1 MSGMII
7 LSTSHDTTV
16 DRNIVDMLDGKIE
29 PENVKIEGIDSPEE
43 VTIQKERA
51 AAEAGRR
58 AWRSKQ
64 KRPKNFLLAC
74 REENH
79 HRRRRNAG
87 GQVLWTYSKTR
98 TDNSFEESSNLGVDE
113 MMADRSNSKVASRY
127 NFDYSRWD
135 QCMGV
140 VQRRGHCCG
149 TGRERSIRRKKTKF
163 FFAIKSSKRTRR
175 NSARISL
182 PTWKIE
188 RRRTATAKK
197 QESADILRIKGN
209 NCLFQGQEVRELF
222 GALYGCAK
230 GHPIWC
236 EDLNQYCAGF
246 NQTEAYRRR
255 SGILGANAV
264 YRCMPVMSRF
274 VSVKQSSMPERKS
287 KSIE

>member
-1 MSGMII
+1 MHGCCP
-7 LSTSHDTTV
+7 TTRPLL
-16 DRNIVDMLDGKIE
+16 RNR
-29 PENVKIEGIDSPEE
+29 
-43 VTIQKERA
+43 Q
-51 AAEAGRR
+51 
-58 AWRSKQ
+58 
-64 KRPKNFLLAC
+64 
-74 REENH
+74 
-79 HRRRRNAG
+79 
-87 GQVLWTYSKTR
+87 
-98 TDNSFEESSNLGVDE
+98 
-113 MMADRSNSKVASRY
+113 
-127 NFDYSRWD
+127 
-135 QCMGV
+135 
-140 VQRRGHCCG
+140 
-149 TGRERSIRRKKTKF
+149 RSIRRKKTKF

-188 RRRTATAKK
+188 RRRTANTAKKK

-209 NCLFQGQEVRELF
+209 NCLFQGQEVREIF

-274 VSVKQSSMPERKS
+274 VSVSETIINARTQE
-287 KSIE
+287 